1 MSGFF
6 VLICL
11 MFRRVIAQPPRQ
23 QKKDGSPKREEV
35 KGKHNLYPLPT
46 WTRALFLALW
56 IALPAP
62 FQSSLAEDYLPR
74 SYYDLSIPA
83 SDTATALNRLA
94 EQADINLIFPY
105 LEASN
110 HQANPVI
117 GRYSLEDALEKLLEG
132 TGLSGSFSPDGTI
145 KISRAI
151 QQQSIEKESSMNKQ
165 LTTATTV
172 SKPTMFAALMG
183 ALFSSGTVQS
193 ATQNDASSEINE
205 IIVSAQKREQSLLE
219 VPISETVLGAEA
231 IQNARIDTGA
241 QIARQT
247 PNLRVSL
254 LGNESQPKFSLR
266 GVSTATFNLNA
277 ISPVGVFYDE
287 VYVGASYQGGAQLFD
302 IERIEVL
309 RGPQGTLFG
318 KNTTGGAIN
327 FISKKPSFEQEGYL
341 TLGAGSNSYTNFD
354 GALEVPLIDDRLS
367 ARLAFTGAHS
377 DGYIEN
383 QNPAGRDL
391 SSIDRQAFRLSLGYQ
406 DDNGLNATL
415 RLFQNEENPDAIGAI
430 VYGTFPGG
438 VNSLGINPRI
448 NPLTQQPLANDETFT
463 DRSGILEVRG
473 KGANLTVEKDFGPVA
488 LTSITSYLKGSF
500 LNQADADGSFAP
512 LLHIDFG
519 AEDEEYSQDLRL
531 TSNNDGP
538 FNWILGLYYY
548 TNDIDVNT
556 AYRILEGVQVA
567 PGLSGGILNQSYS
580 QNRESYAAYGDFTY
594 DLTDVYTFYGG
605 IRFTDDEGTMEQFQ
619 VTSTSPFVLGP
630 GIPLQPDVTYN
641 DSEPTG
647 RIGLRA
653 QLNEDLMLYG
663 QFVYGYR
670 SSDINGGALTS
681 ASDLTIADPETLK
694 SYEVGLKS
702 RWLDNRIMFTASA
715 FYYDFTDQ
723 QFIDVVSITDQK
735 LVNAGSS
742 KITGLEIETLFQ
754 ITDNFRLS
762 LGLGLLDSEYD
773 ELVLSG
779 QDLSGNELIEAP
791 EYTFNFAAD
800 YRVPLANAGTLDF
813 HVDGTAVDSQY
824 FSATNDDS
832 FLVDS
837 FFEMGAQI
845 AYKSPSEQFA
855 VRLYGKNLTDNDE
868 PGGLQQDPGNGI
880 SFTTVPYPRRYGIE
894 ISYNF

>member
-1 MSGFF
+1 MPSRTSTL
-6 VLICL
+6 V
-11 MFRRVIAQPPRQ
+11 
-23 QKKDGSPKREEV
+23 
-35 KGKHNLYPLPT
+35 
-46 WTRALFLALW
+46 LALW
-56 IALPAP
+56 LLLAVPFYQTGADELPKDE
-62 FQSSLAEDYLPR
+62 LYN
-74 SYYDLSIPA
+74 LSIPA
-83 SDTATALNRLA
+83 SDTATALNSLA

-110 HQANPVI
+110 RRANPVH
-117 GRYSLEDALEKLLEG
+117 GRYSLKDALATLLEG
-132 TGLSGSFSPDGTI
+132 TGLSGSFSQDGTI
-145 KISRAI
+145 RISRAS
-151 QQQSIEKESSMNKQ
+151 QQKTNDKESSMDQK
-165 LTTATTV
+165 LTTTTT
-172 SKPTMFAALMG
+172 SKPTLFAALIG
-183 ALFSSGTVQS
+183 ALMASSNHVHANPQKEG
-193 ATQNDASSEINE
+193 SSEINE

-219 VPISETVLGAEA
+219 VPISETVLGADA
-231 IQNARIDTGA
+231 LQKARIDTGA

-327 FISKKPSFEQEGYL
+327 FISKKPSFEQEGYI
-341 TLGAGSNSYTNFD
+341 TAGVGSNSYTNYS
-354 GALEVPLIDDRLS
+354 GAIEVPLVDDRLS

-406 DDNGLNATL
+406 DDNGLEATL

-430 VYGTFPGG
+430 VYGTFPGN

-473 KGANLTVEKDFGPVA
+473 KGANLTIEKDFGAVS
-488 LTSITSYLKGSF
+488 LTSISSYLEGSF
-500 LNQADADGSFAP
+500 LNLADADGSYAP

-548 TNDIDVNT
+548 TNDIDVDT
-556 AYRILEGVQVA
+556 VYRILEGIEVA
-567 PGLSGGILNQSYS
+567 PGLFGGTLNQRYS
-580 QNRESYAAYGDFTY
+580 QTRESYAGYGDFTY
-594 DLTDVYTFYGG
+594 ELSDIFTLYGG
-605 IRFTDDEGTMEQFQ
+605 LRFTDDEGTMENFR
-619 VTSTSPFVLGP
+619 VASNSPFILGP
-630 GIPLQPDVTYN
+630 GIPLQPDITYN

-647 RIGLRA
+647 RVGLKA
-653 QLNEDLMLYG
+653 QLNDDMMIYG

-670 SSDINGGALTS
+670 SSDINGGALT
-681 ASDLTIADPETLK
+681 AATDLTIADPETLK
-694 SYEVGLKS
+694 SYEIGLKS
-702 RWLDNRIMFTASA
+702 RWLDNRVMLNASA

-742 KITGLEIETLFQ
+742 SITGLEIETIFQ
-754 ITDNFRLS
+754 ITDNFRMS

-791 EYTFNFAAD
+791 GYTFNFAAD
-800 YRVPLANAGTLDF
+800 YSLPLEDAGMLDF
-813 HVDGTAVDSQY
+813 HMDGTAVDSQY
-824 FSATNDDS
+824 FSATNDES

-845 AYKSPSEQFA
+845 TYRSPSDRFS
-855 VRLYGKNLTDNDE
+855 VSLYGKNLTDNDE

-880 SFTTVPYPRRYGIE
+880 SFTTVPYPRRYGAE
-894 ISYNF
+894 VSYRF

>member
-1 MSGFF
+1 MVWVRVF
-6 VLICL
+6 V
-11 MFRRVIAQPPRQ
+11 F
-23 QKKDGSPKREEV
+23 
-35 KGKHNLYPLPT
+35 
-46 WTRALFLALW
+46 ALW
-56 IALPAP
+56 VPVVP
-62 FQSSLAEDYLPR
+62 FHLSLADELPENEL
-74 SYYDLSIPA
+74 YNLSIPA
-83 SDTATALNRLA
+83 SDTATALNSLA

-105 LEASN
+105 LEASK
-110 HQANPVI
+110 HQANPVR
-117 GRYSLEDALEKLLEG
+117 GRYSLKKALATLLEG
-132 TGLSGSFSPDGTI
+132 TGLSGSFSQDGTI
-145 KISRAI
+145 KISRAT
-151 QQQSIEKESSMNKQ
+151 QQKSNDKESAMDQK
-165 LTTATTV
+165 LTAKHTT
-172 SKPTMFAALMG
+172 SKPTVLAALIG
-183 ALFSSGTVQS
+183 AFFSASDHVQ
-193 ATQNDASSEINE
+193 AAPQQDGPPEINE
-205 IIVSAQKREQSLLE
+205 IVVSAQKREQSLLE

-231 IQNARIDTGA
+231 IRNARIDTGA

-327 FISKKPSFEQEGYL
+327 FISKQPSFEKEGYL
-341 TLGAGSNSYTNFD
+341 TVGAGSNSYTNYN
-354 GALEVPLIDDRLS
+354 GAIEVPLVDDRLS
-367 ARLAFTGAHS
+367 ARFAFTGTHS

-406 DDNGLNATL
+406 DDNGLEATL

-430 VYGTFPGG
+430 VYGTFPGE
-438 VNSLGINPRI
+438 VNGLGINPRI

-473 KGANLTVEKDFGPVA
+473 KGANLTIEKDFGAVS
-488 LTSITSYLKGSF
+488 LTSISSYLEGSF
-500 LNQADADGSFAP
+500 LNLADADGSYAP

-556 AYRILEGVQVA
+556 VYRILEGIEVA
-567 PGLSGGILNQSYS
+567 PGLFGGALSQSYS
-580 QNRESYAAYGDFTY
+580 QTRESYAGYGDFTY
-594 DLTDVYTFYGG
+594 DLSDVFTLYGG
-605 IRFTDDEGTMEQFQ
+605 LRFTDDEGTMEEFQ

-630 GIPLQPDVTYN
+630 GIPLQPDITYN

-647 RIGLRA
+647 RVGLKA
-653 QLNEDLMLYG
+653 QLNDDMMIYG

-670 SSDINGGALTS
+670 SSDINGGALTA
-681 ASDLTIADPETLK
+681 ASDLSIADPETLK
-694 SYEVGLKS
+694 SYEIGLKS
-702 RWLDNRIMFTASA
+702 RWLDNRMMLNASA

-742 KITGLEIETLFQ
+742 SIMGLEIESILQ
-754 ITDNFRLS
+754 LTDNFRLS

-800 YRVPLANAGTLDF
+800 YSLPLETAGTLDF

-824 FSATNDDS
+824 FSATNDKS

-845 AYKSPSEQFA
+845 TYRSPSDQFA

-880 SFTTVPYPRRYGIE
+880 SFTTVPYPRRFGVE
-894 ISYNF
+894 LSYRY